1 MLTDRQIDKIV
12 DFLDDFTTDDII
24 VIEQDD
30 GVVDIEFNVTP
41 RRVCSPYFKHC
52 NISLDGIEDVATELE
67 KLVNTYG
74 VYEHCKDILAV
85 MDGKEIDIMQ
95 IINDLTEIQ
104 KNMFEI
110 YQNVDE
116 LENELYNI
124 DLGEER

>member
-1 MLTDRQIDKIV
+1 MLNDRQIDKIV
-12 DFLDDFTTDDII
+12 DFLDDYTTDDII

-52 NISLDGIEDVATELE
+52 NISLNDINDVAPELE

-104 KNMFEI
+104 KNMYEI

-116 LENELYNI
+116 LEKDLHNL